1 MEKLVYASI
10 PFGLHFQCT
19 SSETPPEN
27 PSRNCRER
35 NHAVH
40 FATTVT
46 TSQSSGS
53 NDHPPSE
60 KQLMQVG
67 MGQLTLSQFVAAS
80 KRNQLNADLSH
91 TICLQKNENNLLQF
105 MQPSFAPAS
114 EVSQFCS
121 YNTSSHN
128 QLRDLINLNA
138 IELRGNKEFARTPV
152 SASFPD
158 LNFSFFTWNEPH
170 LYMERSNLSELR
182 SHKVSH
188 PMVNLPVAQQEKNV
202 GSDLSLTARIR
213 TRRHLNKSKYALY
226 TCPKCLCEFV
236 FSENLDAHMS
246 MNSDCPMDHS
256 QFTWYLEHLAG
267 LKLEATSPNSNA
279 TASNEDG
286 EKEDMARKQATLLTS
301 GAENQGQPFN

>member
-121 YNTSSHN
+121 YNPSSHN

-138 IELRGNKEFARTPV
+138 IELRGNKEFARTPLPMRTEKKKIWLASKQPCLLAVLKTKGSPSTKLDTKKEGV
-152 SASFPD
+152 SCITKSIKEVAMFDEVFLKPC
-158 LNFSFFTWNEPH
+158 LNFP
-170 LYMERSNLSELR
+170 
-182 SHKVSH
+182 
-188 PMVNLPVAQQEKNV
+188 
-202 GSDLSLTARIR
+202 
-213 TRRHLNKSKYALY
+213 
-226 TCPKCLCEFV
+226 
-236 FSENLDAHMS
+236 
-246 MNSDCPMDHS
+246 
-256 QFTWYLEHLAG
+256 
-267 LKLEATSPNSNA
+267 
-279 TASNEDG
+279 
-286 EKEDMARKQATLLTS
+286 
-301 GAENQGQPFN
+301 